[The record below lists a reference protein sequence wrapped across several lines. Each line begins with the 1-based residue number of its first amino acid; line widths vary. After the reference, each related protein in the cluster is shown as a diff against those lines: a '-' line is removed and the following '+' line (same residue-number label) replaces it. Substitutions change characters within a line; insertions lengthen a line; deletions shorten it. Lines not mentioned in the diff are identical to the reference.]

1 MRLFIAF
8 LLSLCLWFTAA
19 HAVGT
24 DLCDALGEGVNDGLT
39 AALSTH
45 GDHLGHHVHDH
56 EHPPAL
62 DDPSS
67 PADPAAQAVHLDH
80 CHPHQCFTSVLPGRL
95 SWPALA
101 GPQVLPAGPTE
112 PSEHAAPFTPR
123 TPAQSH
129 ACLNRRDVS
138 PCFPCSAPRLG
149 P

>member
-8 LLSLCLWFTAA
+8 LLSLCLSFTAA

-101 GPQVLPAGPTE
+101 GPQVVPAGPADRVDTLP
-112 PSEHAAPFTPR
+112 PSRLERPPRAAP
-123 TPAQSH
+123 A
-129 ACLNRRDVS
+129 
-138 PCFPCSAPRLG
+138 
-149 P
+149 